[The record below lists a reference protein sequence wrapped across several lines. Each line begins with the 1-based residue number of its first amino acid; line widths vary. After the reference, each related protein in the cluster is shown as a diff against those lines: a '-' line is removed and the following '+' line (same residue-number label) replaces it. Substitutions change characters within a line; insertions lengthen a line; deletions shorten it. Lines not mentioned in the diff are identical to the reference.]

1 MQRLNLLLTVRY
13 VPFLIL
19 EYDASERKVSQREN
33 EISSKKRLNAKKE
46 VAEKRSSENK
56 RRLQFRW
63 NKKIGQ
69 PISSLIQ
76 NSSLPK
82 KYKLQ

>member
-1 MQRLNLLLTVRY
+1 MLTVRY

-56 RRLQFRW
+56 RRLQFR
-63 NKKIGQ
+63 
-69 PISSLIQ
+69 
-76 NSSLPK
+76 
-82 KYKLQ
+82 

>member
-1 MQRLNLLLTVRY
+1 MQRLNLLPTVRY

-33 EISSKKRLNAKKE
+33 EVSSKKRLDE
-46 VAEKRSSENK
+46 EFAEKRSSENK

>member
-33 EISSKKRLNAKKE
+33 EMLSRKKKWTREKE
-46 VAEKRSSENK
+46 VPEKMSCENK

-63 NKKIGQ
+63 NQKIDQ
-69 PISSLIQ
+69 PMSSLTQ
-76 NSSLPK
+76 NISLQK
-82 KYKLQ
+82 KNIS